1 MSPFMRRLA
10 NGSVPR
16 ADEHFK
22 KLVRLVRLV
31 RELHA
36 FPENARGVLRHD
48 GVDVEA
54 GAPFESRGL
63 REPRR
68 DLEMPVVLGLLAVA
82 GGRVDVIVEG
92 RVVEDAE
99 HPTQDVLEDS
109 GERGALVVPMSCEC
123 GWEIDAPA
131 RSPWFLKIRMYLN
144 RLSRIRSRYRYLYA
158 VMISCTWNSLCMD
171 RWCSCSGVSS
181 MTSCAPTPFTLW
193 NSWLTWR
200 WTSPSTCRAGYLFGT
215 HRIHHPGP
223 FGTPSFR

>member
-92 RVVEDAE
+92 WVVEDAE
-99 HPTQDVLEDS
+99 HPTRISL
-109 GERGALVVPMSCEC
+109 
-123 GWEIDAPA
+123 
-131 RSPWFLKIRMYLN
+131 
-144 RLSRIRSRYRYLYA
+144 RIRANGVRSSSA
-158 VMISCTWNSLCMD
+158 MSSKAISWAFGRIQDSN
-171 RWCSCSGVSS
+171 G
-181 MTSCAPTPFTLW
+181 
-193 NSWLTWR
+193 N
-200 WTSPSTCRAGYLFGT
+200 RAA
-215 HRIHHPGP
+215 
-223 FGTPSFR
+223 